1 MAKGKKKSK
10 KDGVDA
16 VAPAETT
23 TAQTSQAQKLDVSK
37 VEVAQAQVPPSRR
50 LFPTSLIAELDSI
63 KARLDELEKK
73 LK

>member
-10 KDGVDA
+10 SVESS
-16 VAPAETT
+16 VAEVQDVSKTVE
-23 TAQTSQAQKLDVSK
+23 KLDVSK
-37 VEVAQAQVPPSRR
+37 VEVASSAQPPARR
-50 LFPTSLIAELDSI
+50 LFPTSLLAELDSI

>member
-10 KDGVDA
+10 KADSSLVDA
-16 VAPAETT
+16 DS
-23 TAQTSQAQKLDVSK
+23 TSKPTEKLDVTK
-37 VEVAQAQVPPSRR
+37 VEVASASQPPSRR

>member
-10 KDGVDA
+10 KEDSP
-16 VAPAETT
+16 PAED
-23 TAQTSQAQKLDVSK
+23 QVVSKPVEKLDVTK
-37 VEVAQAQVPPSRR
+37 VEVASASHPPARR

>member
-10 KDGVDA
+10 TVDV
-16 VAPAETT
+16 VAEATNLVTT
-23 TAQTSQAQKLDVSK
+23 EAAPVQKLDVSK
-37 VEVAQAQVPPSRR
+37 VEVAPAQVPPPRR

>member
-10 KDGVDA
+10 S
-16 VAPAETT
+16 AESSLPEI
-23 TAQTSQAQKLDVSK
+23 QEVSKPVEKLDVSK
-37 VEVAQAQVPPSRR
+37 VEVASAPQPPARR

-63 KARLDELEKK
+63 KARLEELEKK